1 MIEEY
6 KVPQKAKTISIDLDR
21 FKVAEQKEH
30 EFEHWVNKTAK
41 LIERPYFQTF
51 TMVKKWSLEKIIR
64 HYNLAT
70 KHNGNCASNIV
81 WWANKKRDKK

>member
-6 KVPQKAKTISIDLDR
+6 TPPQATKTIALDLGR
-21 FKVAEQKEH
+21 FQIAEQKEH
-30 EFEHWVNKTAK
+30 EFEYWVNKTAK
-41 LIERPYFQTF
+41 LIDRPYFQTF

-70 KHNGNCASNIV
+70 KHNGDMPSNV
-81 WWANKKRDKK
+81 YWWWARKANK